1 MWTWAAGPAHS
12 SRGARVDGSAR
23 CAPPVMS
30 AATCQPTPPRG
41 GQRGRR
47 RRAPAVFAGFG
58 SSGGLAGCHRA
69 GAQLA
74 ARAHVVTPAALAAR
88 LSDQAST
95 SGPSGTFAGLQ
106 HDYMRVISRLLQRAA
121 EPESQVPQARAA
133 TQQATSNTGWDVRA
147 SSFGM
152 GGGGARAWGGWGE
165 ERTRVLGRE
174 GCGGI
179 AAVTCKPWGRRGGEA
194 HACFGTWSSS
204 TAYSSATRPSAGPPR
219 PRSVR

>member
-88 LSDQAST
+88 LSGQAST

-106 HDYMRVISRLLQRAA
+106 HDYMRVLVISRLLQRAA

-147 SSFGM
+147 ISFGM
-152 GGGGARAWGGWGE
+152 GGGGARAWGAWGRSARVFWGGAVRGEGWG
-165 ERTRVLGRE
+165 
-174 GCGGI
+174 GGD
-179 AAVTCKPWGRRGGEA
+179 C
-194 HACFGTWSSS
+194 S
-204 TAYSSATRPSAGPPR
+204 
-219 PRSVR
+219 

>member
-1 MWTWAAGPAHS
+1 MRWNCENRSGGAIQFCEFFLYSQCRNVLWARAAGHAHS
-12 SRGARVDGSAR
+12 SRGARVGGSAS

-30 AATCQPTPPRG
+30 ANEAPHEALPRLG
-41 GQRGRR
+41 VRGRR

-88 LSDQAST
+88 LSGQAST
-95 SGPSGTFAGLQ
+95 SGPYGTFAGLQ

-152 GGGGARAWGGWGE
+152 GGGGARA
-165 ERTRVLGRE
+165 
-174 GCGGI
+174 
-179 AAVTCKPWGRRGGEA
+179 
-194 HACFGTWSSS
+194 
-204 TAYSSATRPSAGPPR
+204 
-219 PRSVR
+219 